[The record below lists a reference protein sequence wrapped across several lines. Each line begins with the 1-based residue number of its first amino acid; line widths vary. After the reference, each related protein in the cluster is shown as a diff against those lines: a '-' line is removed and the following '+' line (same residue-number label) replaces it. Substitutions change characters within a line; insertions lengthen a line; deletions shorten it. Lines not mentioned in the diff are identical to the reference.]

1 VKYFVLILFFL
12 ANPLNAQTQEKTY
25 KVINELGSLG
35 AWSHL
40 CAEEQEDDD
49 KWLFFKGKEIKMSN
63 LIAQYA
69 NHFHSDD
76 NSFASSVPTY
86 YLIVYE
92 KAKRDESFNKSFKQN
107 SEACSE
113 EFILYVDN
121 VLNKYSAIIGLPKE
135 DSLLSD
141 EEWISKYGQ

>member
-1 VKYFVLILFFL
+1 
-12 ANPLNAQTQEKTY
+12 
-25 KVINELGSLG
+25 
-35 AWSHL
+35 
-40 CAEEQEDDD
+40 
-49 KWLFFKGKEIKMSN
+49 M
-63 LIAQYA
+63 
-69 NHFHSDD
+69 
-76 NSFASSVPTY
+76 
-86 YLIVYE
+86 IVYE